1 MSNALGLLAFVVY
14 VVAIV
19 GVAAGMT
26 WLVVRLTPSSKPDDP
41 ALAKGVNVV
50 GGKLTYEA
58 VAEAHGLDYTPL
70 TGVL

>member
-41 ALAKGVNVV
+41 AR
-50 GGKLTYEA
+50 
-58 VAEAHGLDYTPL
+58 
-70 TGVL
+70 